1 MIKNF
6 QKEVQTKLTKSLLD
20 VIVLQRLKHENMC
33 GYQLITKIQKGF
45 AVNFGPSTIYPLLG
59 AMEKKGYIKGIWDSV
74 GEKKR
79 KIFTL
84 TNEGKNVLNFTE
96 NILNLIFRNKE
107 NENQSQTQV
116 AIDLDASVRLLAL
129 TPESVLQQ

>member
-20 VIVLQRLKHENMC
+20 VIVLQCLNHENMC

-45 AVNFGPSTIYPLLG
+45 AVNFGPSTIYPLLR
-59 AMEKKGYIKGIWDSV
+59 AMENKGYIKGIWDSV
-74 GEKKR
+74 GEKQR
-79 KIFTL
+79 KIFAL

-96 NILNLIFRNKE
+96 NSLNKIFRNIE
-107 NENQSQTQV
+107 NENQIQTQV
-116 AIDLDASVRLLAL
+116 AVNLDVSVR
-129 TPESVLQQ
+129 PPIFS